1 MTQLFDLQSLNYYEH
16 NSELFVDN
24 TLEVDMSSIYSKF
37 LESLPHG
44 GRLLDLGCGSGRDA
58 KNFKKLGYDVTAIDA
73 SKSMVSHTKMYFDGD
88 VRLMRFD
95 QIDFHEEFD
104 GIWACASLIHVP
116 RAGLSKI
123 FDLCISAL
131 KPGGKFYL
139 SFKYG
144 TKERFSNGRHFTDM
158 DIEQLGTLF
167 HAFEHTFWIT
177 EDLRATRQNESW
189 LNALVNKPQ
198 NTQCR

>member
-1 MTQLFDLQSLNYYEH
+1 MW
-16 NSELFVDN
+16 
-24 TLEVDMSSIYSKF
+24 
-37 LESLPHG
+37 PG
-44 GRLLDLGCGSGRDA
+44 PC
-58 KNFKKLGYDVTAIDA
+58 KNFQKLGYNVTAIDA
-73 SKSMVSHTKMYFDGD
+73 SKSMISHTKMYFDGD

-189 LNALVNKPQ
+189 LNALVNKP
-198 NTQCR
+198 